1 MKRPIRACRR
11 DVVTIEQEPAR
22 RRQALLQSHLRP
34 GGEATTHSCP
44 ICLVQ
49 LRINPDQ
56 LRPAW
61 HQCPTCRVVLHEV
74 CLFGHMSQHVDEF
87 PCPSCRTKYTHESVE
102 QYDDWNADDTI
113 DALLEQDEDFIDK
126 DASPIGSD
134 AAGKRRCARF
144 AA

>member
-22 RRQALLQSHLRP
+22 PQQALLQSHLRP
-34 GGEATTHSCP
+34 GGEATAHSCP

-61 HQCPTCRVVLHEV
+61 HQCPTCQVVLHEV
-74 CLFGHMSQHVDEF
+74 CLFGYMSQHADEF
-87 PCPSCRTKYTHESVE
+87 PCPNCRTKYTHDSVE
-102 QYDDWNADDTI
+102 QYDEWNADDII
-113 DALLEQDEDFIDK
+113 DALLEPDEDFIDNSVSPN
-126 DASPIGSD
+126 AS
-134 AAGKRRCARF
+134 AGKRRCARF